1 MLYNC
6 SCDQRVIDIPT
17 KLYFTISDSELERI
31 CVDGNGCQISNVW
44 YASFAETNGV
54 ILTPEEAEEKNEK
67 EYEED
72 ESPTQADLNLEE
84 DYWES

>member
-17 KLYFTISDSELERI
+17 KLYFTISDTELERI
-31 CVDGNGCQISNVW
+31 CIEGFGCQIGNVW

-54 ILTPEEAEEKNEK
+54 ILTPEQAEQIQEE

-72 ESPTQADLNLEE
+72 DNPTQADLNLEE
-84 DYWES
+84 GYWD